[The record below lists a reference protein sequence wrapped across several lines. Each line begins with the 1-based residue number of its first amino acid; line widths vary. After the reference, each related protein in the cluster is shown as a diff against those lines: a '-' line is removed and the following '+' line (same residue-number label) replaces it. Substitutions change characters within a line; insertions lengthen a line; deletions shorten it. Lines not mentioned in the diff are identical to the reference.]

1 MYGMAHARVLWKQ
14 LYPLHKDIIKLL
26 MPIPNNF
33 MDYAHK
39 CSTLRLLPLDKQLLF
54 KKCVLM
60 EKKRRLFTI
69 KLHNSTMPERSHDS
83 LWMSSHS
90 WKWIT
95 FNQVKIDTSNSN
107 LSFSGSLTLN
117 SLPLHLDSVHLKHSQ
132 WKHSRHMLIH
142 FDATDSGRLLEH
154 KMQSV

>member
-39 CSTLRLLPLDKQLLF
+39 CRTLRLLPLDKQLLF

-60 EKKRRLFTI
+60 EKKKKAVHDKTPQ
-69 KLHNSTMPERSHDS
+69 LHNAWE
-83 LWMSSHS
+83 
-90 WKWIT
+90 IT
-95 FNQVKIDTSNSN
+95 RF
-107 LSFSGSLTLN
+107 TLN
-117 SLPLHLDSVHLKHSQ
+117 VLTF
-132 WKHSRHMLIH
+132 MEINN
-142 FDATDSGRLLEH
+142 F
-154 KMQSV
+154 